1 AIEKI
6 NSLPN
11 TKISKISSFIETE
24 PFGDVVQDNF
34 LNACLELE
42 TLSTAPELLDSLIQI
57 EKEMGRVREIKWG
70 PRLIDLDILLFND
83 EIHETDELAIPH
95 PWMCERE
102 FVLQPLSEIA
112 PNFIHPLEKKTIS
125 TLKRLLEK

>member
-1 AIEKI
+1 
-6 NSLPN
+6 
-11 TKISKISSFIETE
+11 
-24 PFGDVVQDNF
+24 
-34 LNACLELE
+34 
-42 TLSTAPELLDSLIQI
+42 LLDSLIQI